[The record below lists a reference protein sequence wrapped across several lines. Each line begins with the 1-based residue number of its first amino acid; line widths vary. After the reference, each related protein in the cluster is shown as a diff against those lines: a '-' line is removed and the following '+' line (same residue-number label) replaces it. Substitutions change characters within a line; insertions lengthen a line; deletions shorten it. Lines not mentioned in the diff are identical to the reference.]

1 MVVTLDVDVDGSRS
15 AVLSTRW
22 KSLAITLTDD
32 DTEDAA
38 TLTLSAGVDLELPPR
53 SAPLRFAVDGIDIG
67 SFEAARVRGD
77 TRAGTVVIEAAAVS
91 PDSELRVQRDG
102 SWEAQKVGDVIAVI
116 ADRAGLAPVI
126 DPAVGGLP
134 TAAAVQV
141 GESDLAFARRL
152 VAEAGG
158 RLLVQD
164 DRLIVTR
171 GDRARD
177 NLPVLEVDLRDHG
190 TWVDWSRGWRR
201 TLGSVRASY
210 LLEDGSTTAFV
221 DVGGGEGSSRP
232 RVLPTVYPSRDV
244 AASAAA
250 AFLAG
255 AETSRDSVAL
265 GGRFLP
271 AANVL
276 QPLRIVG
283 GEDRI
288 PGGLPPLVVRRLQH
302 SLGRNAATTTIA
314 ATPVTRSSGDF
325 ATS

>member
-1 MVVTLDVDVDGSRS
+1 MVVVLDIYVDGVRS
-15 AVLSTRW
+15 AVLSSRW
-22 KSLAITLTDD
+22 KSLSVTLTDD

-53 SAPLRFAVDGIDIG
+53 SASLRFAANGIGIG
-67 SFEAARVRGD
+67 SFEAHRLRGD
-77 TRAGTVVIEAAAVS
+77 TRAGTVVIEAAVVS
-91 PDSELRVQRDG
+91 PDSELRTQRDG
-102 SWEAQKVGDVIAVI
+102 SWEAQKVGDVIAAI
-116 ADRAGLAPVI
+116 ADRAGLTPVI
-126 DPAVGGLP
+126 DPDVGGLP
-134 TAAAVQV
+134 AAAAVQV

-152 VAEAGG
+152 VADAGG

-171 GDRARD
+171 GDRARG
-177 NLPVLEVDLRDHG
+177 NLPTLDVDLRADG

-201 TLGSVRASY
+201 TLASVRATY

-221 DVGGGEGSSRP
+221 DVGGGEGASRP
-232 RVLPTVYPSRDV
+232 RVLPTVYPSREA

-255 AETSRDSVAL
+255 AETSRDSVNL
-265 GGRFLP
+265 GGAFLP

-288 PGGLPPLVVRRLQH
+288 PGGLPPLIVRRLQH
-302 SLGRNAATTTIA
+302 SIGRNAATTTIA
-314 ATPVTRSSGDF
+314 ATAITRSSGEF
-325 ATS
+325 VTS